1 MNAEILLREISDYCR
16 YAGIAE
22 STFGRR
28 AVNDGKLASRLRYG
42 GRVTLETVERV
53 HAFISANGGTVAHD
67 LHWPSNGNGNGNG
80 NGATHVLPRVPVAPA
95 MAAAA
100 TGPTTDPQGNF
111 RFYDNRQKYL
121 MFVNTCSEKQIVANR
136 VIMELANIHPRPPA
150 LRLFD
155 AGVGDGTVLAR
166 VMRAM
171 HSKFPFTP
179 FSIVGKEISLEDVRL
194 ALDKMPDR
202 FMEHPATALVMTNLY
217 YSEAPWLMPKSVAA
231 ATSMVWHEV
240 ALRGNTAAEFDEQIA
255 ALQPFLAANW
265 RAHVSPKS
273 GNPVYD
279 KPVVLVIYREDNRF
293 LLDQVR
299 PKRGSGVADFDLV
312 IASQPYR
319 ARASAEFK
327 AEKVIAPLAQALA
340 PGGRLI
346 GIHSSGNDPG
356 LEIIRRVWPD
366 ENPFQTDRH
375 EIMRMTRVRLGA
387 KARHFNF
394 NAYSDARSRF
404 KYEMHTLPDEIG
416 TIESAIGTST
426 LLAAWNAATYVAQ
439 IEDARL
445 SEAMRDNRYLE
456 QTAEVLQK
464 NNGLWFWDESYVIS
478 RKRDAL

>member
-1 MNAEILLREISDYCR
+1 MNAETLLQEISDFCR
-16 YAGIAE
+16 RAGIAE

-53 HAFISANGGTVAHD
+53 HSFIRT
-67 LHWPSNGNGNGNG
+67 
-80 NGATHVLPRVPVAPA
+80 NGAPGEAASIVSSAHQPINGARMMVSPAPNVKAAPA
-95 MAAAA
+95 
-100 TGPTTDPQGNF
+100 GQTDPQGNF

-171 HSKFPFTP
+171 HAKFPYTP
-179 FSIVGKEISLEDVRL
+179 SYVVGKEISLEDVRL

-202 FMEHPATALVMTNLY
+202 FMEHPATVLVMTNLY
-217 YSEAPWLMPKSVAA
+217 YAEAPWLMPKSVAA

-240 ALRGNTAAEFDEQIA
+240 ALQGGTAAEFDSQIA

-265 RAHVSPKS
+265 GAHVSQKS

-299 PKRGSGVADFDLV
+299 PKRSMGLADFDLV

-319 ARASAEFK
+319 ARATAEFK
-327 AEKVIAPLAQALA
+327 AEKVIAPLALSLS

-346 GIHSSGNDPG
+346 GIHSCGGDPG

-375 EIMRMTRVRLGA
+375 QIIRMARQKLGQ
-387 KARHFNF
+387 KARRFNF
-394 NAYSDARSRF
+394 NSYADNRSRF
-404 KYEMHTLPDEIG
+404 RYDMHTLPDEIG
-416 TIESAIGTST
+416 TIDSSIGTST

-439 IEDARL
+439 IEDHRL

-456 QTAEVLQK
+456 ATASVLQE
-464 NNGLWFWDESYVIS
+464 NRGLWFWDESYVIS
-478 RKRDAL
+478 RKRDVL